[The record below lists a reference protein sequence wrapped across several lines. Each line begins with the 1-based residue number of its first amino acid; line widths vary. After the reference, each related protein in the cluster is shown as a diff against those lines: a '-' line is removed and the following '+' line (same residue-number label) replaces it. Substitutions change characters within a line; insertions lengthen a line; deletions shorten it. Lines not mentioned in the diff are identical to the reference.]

1 MHEGT
6 PIKSHTADFSI
17 INNLDKIEVKIEDED
32 QAFLLPYYLP
42 SLYKSYRK
50 AIICG
55 GKLTIKSRRSMNK
68 DKFDNQLTVESHRDN
83 FGQVHFSEEKSNNE
97 SFTGN
102 PKHKNL
108 VCNWCHKKGHIRS
121 DCWIRKK
128 KQQDTNVAELAKVD
142 ENKCDVLSVTD
153 RSVSNKNRWIID
165 SRYLQHASS
174 NRKMFFSY
182 TSVQGER
189 SSWGTLIRAR

>member
-1 MHEGT
+1 M
-6 PIKSHTADFSI
+6 SHIAKFFSI
-17 INNLDKIEVKIEDED
+17 INDLDKIEVKIEDDD
-32 QAFLLPYYLP
+32 QTFLLLCIYLHIRALRKL
-42 SLYKSYRK
+42 SSMEENQLSSYNEVK
-50 AIICG
+50 
-55 GKLTIKSRRSMNK
+55 KHLLNM
-68 DKFDNQLTVESHRDN
+68 DKIDNQLTGESYRDD